1 MNLTKSITIS
11 LACVAIAGS
20 AMAQTFKEWQ
30 DPNINEVN
38 RLAMHA
44 DYFAYEGI
52 EQAKKG
58 VQELSSNYLS
68 LNGIWHFNW
77 VRHANQRPTDFFKA
91 SFNPTDAGW
100 DKMPVPGNWEMNG
113 YGDAMYLNV
122 GYPWRGN
129 FEHNPPFVPVNENH
143 VGSYVKDIEVPAA
156 WNGKQVIAHFGSATS
171 CIYLWVNG
179 KFVGYSEDSKLEA
192 EFDITKFLK
201 PGTNR
206 FALQILRWCD
216 GTYLEDQDFFRL
228 SGLAR
233 DCFLYAR
240 DKQQHIDD
248 LRVTPDLDA
257 SYTDGSLNIVLTA
270 AKGVRVDYDL
280 LDAKG
285 NSVAKAENVGATTQ
299 LNVKNPEKWS
309 AESPYLYTLIA
320 SVSKAGKVVE
330 AIPVKVGFRKVEIKN
345 SQVLVNGQPVLFKGA
360 DRHELDPDGGYCVS
374 RERMIQDLEI
384 MKKYN
389 INAVRTC
396 HYPDD
401 KIWYDLCDKYGIYVV
416 AEANIESHGMGY
428 GDKTLAK
435 RPDYNLAHLQ
445 RNQRNVQRNFN
456 HPSVIFWSLGNEAG
470 NGKNFEDAYDW
481 VKAEDPS
488 RPVQYERA
496 WKDRNTDIFC
506 PMYYSHADCVKYCE
520 STEAGY
526 YANEG
531 TEKNKKYD
539 ANNTRPL
546 IQCEYAHAMG
556 NSQGGFREYWELIR
570 KYPKFQGG
578 FIWDFVDQSMHGIGK
593 NGKPIYMYGGDYNN
607 YDPSDQNFCDNGLI
621 SPDRV
626 PNPHMDEVGFY
637 YQNIWA
643 SAVDMQKGRISVLN
657 ENFFVNLDNYYM
669 TWTLL
674 ADGEPVQN
682 GIVDHLD
689 IAPQKSVEY
698 TLPYD
703 LSKVCNKKELLLNV
717 AFVQRSTANLIKAG
731 QVVARAQLPITQYD
745 FAKQC
750 NGCCQAAFG
759 KMGGLTKVVANDGTT
774 ISGDDF
780 TITFDKQ
787 MFISRYSVAGI
798 EMLKEDGH
806 ITPNFWRAPT
816 DNDYGAGQQN
826 KLKAWKNP
834 TLKLEDSSANIDGNK
849 AVVAARYSMPEV
861 QAELTITYEIDAYGA
876 VKLTQSMKVNGKDIA
891 EPFRFGIQMQM
902 PNLMDHSTYYG
913 RGPIENYCDRN
924 NSTFLGIYSQTAD
937 EQAYMYIRPQE
948 MGTKSDM
955 RWWKQTTIGGR
966 GLRITSDAPFFASA
980 LHYSIE
986 SLDEGDNKKQGHTPE
1001 VEPVDYTNVLIDSAQ
1016 RGVGGVNSWG
1026 ALPLDQH
1033 RVKYA
1038 DMTMVLYLTPLR
1050 HK

>member
-20 AMAQTFKEWQ
+20 AMAQTYKEWQ

-470 NGKNFEDAYDW
+470 NGKNFDSLGRSMRVSDGAYRLSAADGSQLLSW
-481 VKAEDPS
+481 NTKPDGSGTAYGAYADISLRGRTEPLVLYAQWK
-488 RPVQYERA
+488 PVYVAKVEEPKPNEPQTGGTLTIRA
-496 WKDRNTDIFC
+496 
-506 PMYYSHADCVKYCE
+506 A
-520 STEAGY
+520 A
-526 YANEG
+526 
-531 TEKNKKYD
+531 
-539 ANNTRPL
+539 
-546 IQCEYAHAMG
+546 
-556 NSQGGFREYWELIR
+556 QGG
-570 KYPKFQGG
+570 
-578 FIWDFVDQSMHGIGK
+578 
-593 NGKPIYMYGGDYNN
+593 
-607 YDPSDQNFCDNGLI
+607 
-621 SPDRV
+621 
-626 PNPHMDEVGFY
+626 
-637 YQNIWA
+637 
-643 SAVDMQKGRISVLN
+643 
-657 ENFFVNLDNYYM
+657 
-669 TWTLL
+669 
-674 ADGEPVQN
+674 
-682 GIVDHLD
+682 
-689 IAPQKSVEY
+689 
-698 TLPYD
+698 
-703 LSKVCNKKELLLNV
+703 
-717 AFVQRSTANLIKAG
+717 
-731 QVVARAQLPITQYD
+731 
-745 FAKQC
+745 
-750 NGCCQAAFG
+750 
-759 KMGGLTKVVANDGTT
+759 
-774 ISGDDF
+774 
-780 TITFDKQ
+780 
-787 MFISRYSVAGI
+787 
-798 EMLKEDGH
+798 
-806 ITPNFWRAPT
+806 
-816 DNDYGAGQQN
+816 
-826 KLKAWKNP
+826 
-834 TLKLEDSSANIDGNK
+834 K
-849 AVVAARYSMPEV
+849 AVVTIGNTGPTIDP
-861 QAELTITYEIDAYGA
+861 AELPLIFD
-876 VKLTQSMKVNGKDIA
+876 
-891 EPFRFGIQMQM
+891 RFHKT
-902 PNLMDHSTYYG
+902 DKSRST
-913 RGPIENYCDRN
+913 DR
-924 NSTFLGIYSQTAD
+924 D
-937 EQAYMYIRPQE
+937 
-948 MGTKSDM
+948 
-955 RWWKQTTIGGR
+955 
-966 GLRITSDAPFFASA
+966 
-980 LHYSIE
+980 
-986 SLDEGDNKKQGHTPE
+986 
-1001 VEPVDYTNVLIDSAQ
+1001 
-1016 RGVGGVNSWG
+1016 GVGLGLYIVKTIVLAHGEDIYVTSRDG
-1026 ALPLDQH
+1026 KTEFTFTMPL
-1033 RVKYA
+1033 K
-1038 DMTMVLYLTPLR
+1038 
-1050 HK
+1050 K